1 MVCIGARGR
10 DPFDFS
16 QMKYLHLNGFVA
28 VDRVGVVQV
37 LIVPLGP
44 GARRRSAR

>member
-1 MVCIGARGR
+1 MLRIGARGR

-16 QMKYLHLNGFVA
+16 QTKYLHLNGFVA

-37 LIVPLGP
+37 LL
-44 GARRRSAR
+44 SSLFSSD